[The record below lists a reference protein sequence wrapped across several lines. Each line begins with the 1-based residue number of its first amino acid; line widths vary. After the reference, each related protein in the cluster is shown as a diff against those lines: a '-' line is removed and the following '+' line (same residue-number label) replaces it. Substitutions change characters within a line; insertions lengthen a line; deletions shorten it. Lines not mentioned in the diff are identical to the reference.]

1 MKKSNIESYK
11 KIIRHLA
18 ENPGAKVT
26 ELCEQHK
33 VPYQSYQ
40 SWFRRNSA
48 QVDAIVK
55 EVAPQRTKPLSKA
68 QVQAQ
73 AAANETL
80 LAINLAE
87 LAKAVAKGEKEIVF
101 NVEEVVSKLP
111 QNEQGT
117 FLALVTRA
125 IRDRR

>member
-1 MKKSNIESYK
+1 MKKSNIDTYK
-11 KIIRHLA
+11 KIISHLA
-18 ENPGAKVT
+18 ENPDAKVT
-26 ELCEQHK
+26 ELCEPHK

-55 EVAPQRTKPLSKA
+55 EVAPQRSKPLSKA
-68 QVQAQ
+68 QAHAQ
-73 AAANETL
+73 AGEDQTL
-80 LAINLAE
+80 LALSRSE

-125 IRDRR
+125 IRNGR